1 MQRVPSPTDNRPM
14 PTSVTAYGPTQIF
27 SPVGPVSANSDKIRD
42 AIRIMNTRYISLWH
56 LGFLSAGMQLVLF
69 LLAPEQAMDGA
80 TTVANRLYDN
90 VQYWAPCLLAVLA
103 MLFYRRNRTVHFLDN
118 LFANIAMIEQNERSV
133 MDHTMVSPACPPELP
148 TPAVRTSDPQTVAA
162 ARCPP
167 RALPPAA
174 AIPARAAARGT
185 GGADRSGEEEAP
197 ARN

>member
-1 MQRVPSPTDNRPM
+1 
-14 PTSVTAYGPTQIF
+14 
-27 SPVGPVSANSDKIRD
+27 
-42 AIRIMNTRYISLWH
+42 
-56 LGFLSAGMQLVLF
+56 MQLVLF

-103 MLFYRRNRTVHFLDN
+103 MLFYRRNGTVHFLDN

-133 MDHTMVSPACPPELP
+133 MDHTMVSPRPPARATHP
-148 TPAVRTSDPQTVAA
+148 SCVRASDPQTVTA

-174 AIPARAAARGT
+174 GIPARAAARAT
-185 GGADRSGEEEAP
+185 GGEDRSGEEEAP
-197 ARN
+197 A